1 MENKKI
7 TLQELADVISA
18 HSGATKRFTDSFLR
32 ELVVVIQ
39 EYLEKDGIVKVKSL
53 GTFKLLWIE
62 ARKSVNVATKETI
75 VLPAHYKLSFTP
87 EDSVKQEL
95 NTAEKLVSGG
105 ATIIQ
110 DAENEVE
117 TIENENQVVL
127 QEVEIP
133 LETNEEPLEE
143 ESDEQEI
150 VTEETSEEES
160 EQEIVVADTKDDV
173 AETTNVAETTLEPKE
188 TVAPESSEKKSHKT
202 LVIIIIVL
210 VFVIICLAAYIMI
223 PNVEGKLMGLFK
235 PTLKETNFEVVSA
248 PTDST
253 KVEKDTISVEVVEKP
268 AETPVEKPAEP
279 EAEAQVKDELP
290 AQPMITVD
298 NYTPSIAKNAPVREV
313 VTVIDGSRLTMVAYR
328 AYGHKAFWVYVYDAN
343 RDRLKRPSDVEKGME
358 LRIPDLP
365 KSLVNSK
372 DQRCL
377 DKAYELA
384 RKYDK

>member
-173 AETTNVAETTLEPKE
+173 AETTNVAETTLDPKE

-328 AYGHKAFWVYVYDAN
+328 AYGHKAFWVYVFDAN

-384 RKYDK
+384 KQYDK